1 MTLKYIDTGDIPLA
15 GPDPY
20 AVEQK
25 KEAGEAAEQKL
36 EADVNDGH
44 EFGSTSK
51 LHTQAIAAW
60 ATYVLAAGPNHPTD
74 AKSGD
79 FYNGSAE
86 DQAEFAAEM
95 KNIYQSNRES
105 ILGSEA
111 DDSSD
116 DTDITLSI

>member
-1 MTLKYIDTGDIPLA
+1 MTLKYINIGDIPLA

-20 AVEQK
+20 AVGR
-25 KEAGEAAEQKL
+25 KEDAGEAAEQKL

-60 ATYVLAAGPNHPTD
+60 ATYVLATGPNHPTD

-79 FYNGSAE
+79 FYGGSAE
-86 DQAEFAAEM
+86 DQAEFATEM
-95 KNIYQSNRES
+95 ESIYQSNRAS
-105 ILGSEA
+105 ILDSEV

-116 DTDITLSI
+116 ATDFTLSI